1 MKYSVLLIVEKFL
14 FQPFDVNLFAS
25 QLTKHLPE
33 DIYRRYYSVRWRPDS
48 QGDTLPNH
56 RWIYRVWEF
65 LRQFT
70 NDVIKKTD
78 AEKEKKTIFIR
89 NLLSPLSSWNILP
102 ATEIIQPE
110 ILQRQHP
117 VMHSEQKLAD
127 QILVPLKKADT
138 VLDFTYCGESSTRLV
153 EALRNLGLPE
163 LNKSLMLARS
173 ADSVPYIKPE
183 SYEFAHSL
191 VATLESPHSLILVL
205 KEKLEMDLSSFDGK
219 LTLSDAIGILEYF
232 SRNIE
237 SLDTVDQETL
247 RKLPFYP
254 TATGNLAKIKDRNV
268 FLLPGIPKDEMNVVE
283 SRLHCLFL
291 DPLTSLS
298 KIFEFLQL
306 QHLPPVEV
314 YLKFVLKCFK
324 HLSVKGK
331 LAHLRYLRQLILFP
345 VKTGSKGEERDDRRL
360 LDCLTTVEFIP
371 SIGGIM
377 KTASHFYDPDN
388 EVFRAMLT
396 KDRFPPDP
404 FGSEEWLP
412 FLKKIGL
419 IEEVSED
426 QFYRFA
432 IQVSQEAETARTEET
447 HRRSEV
453 LVRHLFSR
461 HNVVEE
467 FLLNRVCD
475 VRFVA

>member
-1 MKYSVLLIVEKFL
+1 MVASTVKKGKDLLRKG
-14 FQPFDVNLFAS
+14 NRH
-25 QLTKHLPE
+25 HLPCGFY
-33 DIYRRYYSVRWRPDS
+33 ILGLSASVTKSHRVAQNVPYIQLPLFKCYQLKVQSLVCLKCIAWYRGS
-48 QGDTLPNH
+48 
-56 RWIYRVWEF
+56 
-65 LRQFT
+65 
-70 NDVIKKTD
+70 
-78 AEKEKKTIFIR
+78 A
-89 NLLSPLSSWNILP
+89 
-102 ATEIIQPE
+102 
-110 ILQRQHP
+110 
-117 VMHSEQKLAD
+117 QKLAD
-127 QILVPLKKADT
+127 QILVPLKKAET

-163 LNKSLMLARS
+163 LNKSVMLARS

-205 KEKLEMDLSSFDGK
+205 KEKLEMDLSSFDEK
-219 LTLSDAIGILEYF
+219 LTFSDAIGILEYF

-237 SLDTVDQETL
+237 SLETVDQETL

-268 FLLPGIPKDEMNVVE
+268 FLLPGIPKEEMNVVE

-291 DPLTSLS
+291 DPLASLS

-306 QHLPPVEV
+306 QPLPPVEV

-345 VKTGSKGEERDDRRL
+345 ETTGSKGEERDNRRL

-377 KTASHFYDPDN
+377 KTASNFLSSFYKIICMN
-388 EVFRAMLT
+388 NFI
-396 KDRFPPDP
+396 
-404 FGSEEWLP
+404 LP
-412 FLKKIGL
+412 F
-419 IEEVSED
+419 
-426 QFYRFA
+426 
-432 IQVSQEAETARTEET
+432 T
-447 HRRSEV
+447 
-453 LVRHLFSR
+453 
-461 HNVVEE
+461 
-467 FLLNRVCD
+467 LN
-475 VRFVA
+475 